1 MSQPAGDVLRPQLQP
16 AGRSPLPLVAAPPAP
31 REAAGAAAEEVEA
44 TFQELVAMSQRR
56 ARAYDRHGGLSRFD
70 EEDDHNQG
78 SLLYEAVVFQ
88 DTSRLTDGGWLDRV
102 EAIGRLEARLAGL
115 KAEAVASFDD
125 SVRGVSADLGHRH
138 PEPGDR
144 VAAAGERRWH
154 GGELRSVSDEIG
166 LALNLHRSAATR
178 RIHLSW
184 ELVHNFPATHHA
196 LVEGVLTERAA
207 FTIVA
212 ELSVL
217 DDIEDL
223 RAAEAAVLDW
233 ARKHPLQGIK
243 QLARREAARRNPAST
258 EKAHQQAR
266 DERSVRMVSTDFGT
280 AELIHNQDA
289 VDAAAVMT
297 SLSRAAIRLRR
308 GGDTRTVDQL
318 RADIAL
324 ARLLPRAKT
333 SAAKPTDSPDDH
345 TRSSDAHTR
354 SSGDHTRSSGDHTRP
369 ADECGD
375 EAGGRELGETAA
387 GADAVVVIHA
397 TGAELRAVLTGQV
410 GTGGEIDGQGPI
422 PQGSLRKHLIKAIRD
437 TLLPDLPTTPTGKR
451 RRPAFH
457 HHPHPAGDSVTL
469 DGRGPAAES
478 FTNPEPQQDIDQ
490 ADSQSAGDL
499 LGGLG
504 GSRVE
509 LQVTDELPAG
519 DPERY
524 APSAAADKYVR
535 WRDRVCQF
543 PGCNRPAVFADLDHR
558 VAFAA
563 GGRTT
568 ADNLHCLCRHHHRL
582 KHEGNWSIQRN
593 ADNTYT
599 WISPTGRRYRQY
611 RPAAR
616 PSTNRAAVRP
626 GANLHVAH
634 DPPDERPDGEYRAGE
649 DPDRESPAS

>member
-1 MSQPAGDVLRPQLQP
+1 MSR
-16 AGRSPLPLVAAPPAP
+16 
-31 REAAGAAAEEVEA
+31 
-44 TFQELVAMSQRR
+44 RR

-70 EEDDHNQG
+70 EEDDDNHG

-154 GGELRSVSDEIG
+154 GGDLRSVSDEIG
-166 LALNLHRSAATR
+166 LALHLHRSAATR
-178 RIHLSW
+178 RIHSSW
-184 ELVHNFPATHHA
+184 ELVHNFPATRHA

-217 DDIEDL
+217 DDIEDV

-280 AELIHNQDA
+280 ADLIHTQDA
-289 VDAAAVMT
+289 VDSAAVMT
-297 SLSRAAIRLRR
+297 SLSRAAVRLRR
-308 GGDTRTVDQL
+308 DGDTRTMDQL

-324 ARLLPRAKT
+324 ARLLPRSKN
-333 SAAKPTDSPDDH
+333 SAAEPTDSSDDH
-345 TRSSDAHTR
+345 TRSA
-354 SSGDHTRSSGDHTRP
+354 DHRHDP
-369 ADECGD
+369 ADHHDSPADQSGD
-375 EAGGRELGETAA
+375 EAGGRELDETAP

-437 TLLPDLPTTPTGKR
+437 TLLPDLPTTPTGRR

-457 HHPHPAGDSVTL
+457 KHPHLA
-469 DGRGPAAES
+469 
-478 FTNPEPQQDIDQ
+478 
-490 ADSQSAGDL
+490 ADSLS
-499 LGGLG
+499 GLG

-509 LQVTDELPAG
+509 LRVTDESPAG
-519 DPERY
+519 DPDRY
-524 APSAAADKYVR
+524 TPSAAADRYVR

-543 PGCNRPAVFADLDHR
+543 PGCNRPAEFADLDHR

-582 KHEGNWSIQRN
+582 KHEGNWSIERN

-611 RPAAR
+611 RPA
-616 PSTNRAAVRP
+616 RP
-626 GANLHVAH
+626 GTNLYVAH
-634 DPPDERPDGEYRAGE
+634 GPPDERPGG
-649 DPDRESPAS
+649 

>member
-1 MSQPAGDVLRPQLQP
+1 MSECPISEPVGDVLRPSPQP
-16 AGRSPLPLVAAPPAP
+16 AGRSPLPLAAAPPAP
-31 REAAGAAAEEVEA
+31 RGTPGAATEDVEA
-44 TFQELVAMSQRR
+44 RFQELVATSRRR
-56 ARAYDRHGGLSRFD
+56 ARAYDCHGGLSRFD

-144 VAAAGERRWH
+144 IAAAGERRWH
-154 GGELRSVSDEIG
+154 GGDLRSVSDEIG

-178 RIHLSW
+178 RIHSSW

-217 DDIEDL
+217 DDLEDI

-297 SLSRAAIRLRR
+297 SLSRAAVRLRR
-308 GGDTRTVDQL
+308 DGDTRTLDQL

-324 ARLLPRAKT
+324 ARLLPRSKKPAASATVSSADHT
-333 SAAKPTDSPDDH
+333 SPADRHHDPADHHCTDRADHHCANPTDHRVGPVDHDDG
-345 TRSSDAHTR
+345 S
-354 SSGDHTRSSGDHTRP
+354 
-369 ADECGD
+369 ADQCDD
-375 EAGGRELGETAA
+375 EAGGREWDETAP

-410 GTGGEIDGQGPI
+410 STGGEIDGQGPI

-437 TLLPDLPTTPTGKR
+437 TLLAELPTTPTGRR

-457 HHPHPAGDSVTL
+457 QHPHPVGDPLSGEDSL
-469 DGRGPAAES
+469 SGR
-478 FTNPEPQQDIDQ
+478 
-490 ADSQSAGDL
+490 
-499 LGGLG
+499 G

-509 LQVTDELPAG
+509 LRVTDEPPAG
-519 DPERY
+519 DPDRY
-524 APSAAADKYVR
+524 VPSAAADRYVR

-543 PGCNRPAVFADLDHR
+543 PGCNRPAEFADLDHR
-558 VAFAA
+558 LAFAA

-599 WISPTGRRYRQY
+599 WISPTGRHYRQY

-616 PSTNRAAVRP
+616 PGS
-626 GANLHVAH
+626 NLHVAH
-634 DPPDERPDGEYRAGE
+634 DPPDERPDGAPVG
-649 DPDRESPAS
+649 DPPAR

>member
-1 MSQPAGDVLRPQLQP
+1 MSR
-16 AGRSPLPLVAAPPAP
+16 
-31 REAAGAAAEEVEA
+31 
-44 TFQELVAMSQRR
+44 RR

-154 GGELRSVSDEIG
+154 GGDLRSVSDEIG

-178 RIHLSW
+178 RIHSSW

-217 DDIEDL
+217 DDLEDV

-233 ARKHPLQGIK
+233 ARNHPLQSIK

-297 SLSRAAIRLRR
+297 SLSRAAVRLRR
-308 GGDTRTVDQL
+308 DGDTRTMDQL
-318 RADIAL
+318 RADVAL
-324 ARLLPRAKT
+324 ARLLPRSKKPAAST
-333 SAAKPTDSPDDH
+333 TDSSADHANPADHHDPADHHCTGRADHHHDPADHHCAGCADHHSAGPTDHRVGPVDH
-345 TRSSDAHTR
+345 RDGS
-354 SSGDHTRSSGDHTRP
+354 
-369 ADECGD
+369 ADQFGD
-375 EAGGRELGETAA
+375 EAGGRELDETAA

-410 GTGGEIDGQGPI
+410 STGGEVDGQGPI

-437 TLLPDLPTTPTGKR
+437 TLLPDLPTTPTGRR

-457 HHPHPAGDSVTL
+457 QPPHPAGDSVTPE
-469 DGRGPAAES
+469 GRHPAAES
-478 FTNPEPQQDIDQ
+478 FSTR
-490 ADSQSAGDL
+490 DSQSAGDSL
-499 LGGLG
+499 SGQDSFSGLG

-509 LQVTDELPAG
+509 LRVTDEPPPG
-519 DPERY
+519 DPDLY
-524 APSAAADKYVR
+524 APSAAADRYVR

-543 PGCNRPAVFADLDHR
+543 PGCNRPAEFADLDHR

-582 KHEGNWSIQRN
+582 KHEGNWSIRHN
-593 ADNTYT
+593 TDNTYT
-599 WISPTGRRYRQY
+599 WISPTGRHYRQY

-616 PSTNRAAVRP
+616 PSTN
-626 GANLHVAH
+626 LHVAH
-634 DPPDERPDGEYRAGE
+634 DPPDETPDGQHAAGEHPAGKHRAGE
-649 DPDRESPAS
+649 HPAGEPPA